1 MQRPQTLLPGNFR
14 NRLEN
19 RGMLIGNHLSLRT
32 LQLTP
37 TPKKPVATGP
47 RYNCQSCSPPRER
60 VVKITVNPSLFELFK
75 IGIGPSSSHTVGP
88 MRAALRFSRQLAS
101 TGLLHRTA
109 KLNVDLYG
117 SLALTGIGHGTD
129 RAILL
134 GLLGEAPDTV
144 DPATVEASIAAIRST
159 GQLALAGSVTTPFTD
174 AENLHFHRNQMYP
187 DPAVVSHP
195 NGMRFT
201 AFDLDGA
208 LLADEVFYSIGGG
221 FIVSEAERTAE
232 SLTSARTVPYP
243 FRSSAD
249 LLSTAKQHNLTIAN
263 LLLANEVALLNDPT
277 ITINRPQPASI
288 EAPSEAQARVPHPSQ
303 SHRGEW
309 GEQSSQRHGESA
321 AQSAEEKIRASILT
335 LWQVMQQCTTRGIAT
350 EGILPGGLNV
360 RRRAHR
366 LAERLNTIGSKDPLA
381 PIDWVTVYAMAV
393 NEENAAGGR
402 VVTAPT
408 NGAAG
413 VIPAIAHYYM
423 RFVEVTEAQSNAPQ
437 ANQKQA
443 DLAKEQAAK
452 EEGLIRYFL
461 TAAAIGI
468 LYKENASISGAEVG
482 CQGEVGVACSMAA
495 GGLVAALGGNNKQ
508 VECAAEI
515 GMEHNLGMTCDPI
528 GGLVQIPCI
537 ERNAMGAVKAVNA
550 CRLAMD
556 EGGEHKVSLDQV
568 IKTMYETGR
577 DMQSR
582 YKETSL
588 GGLAVNVIEC

>member
-1 MQRPQTLLPGNFR
+1 MNT
-14 NRLEN
+14 
-19 RGMLIGNHLSLRT
+19 
-32 LQLTP
+32 
-37 TPKKPVATGP
+37 
-47 RYNCQSCSPPRER
+47 
-60 VVKITVNPSLFELFK
+60 SLFELFK

-88 MRAALRFSRQLAS
+88 MRAALRFTRQLAS
-101 TGLLHRTA
+101 TNLLDKTA
-109 KLNVDLYG
+109 KVNVDLYG

-134 GLLGEAPDTV
+134 GLLGEAPDAL
-144 DPATVEASIAAIRST
+144 DPATVEQKIAAIRNT
-159 GQLALAGSVTTPFTD
+159 HTLALNGSKTIPFVET
-174 AENLHFHRNQMYP
+174 ENLNFRRNQMYP
-187 DPAVVSHP
+187 DPAVASHP

-201 AFDLDGA
+201 AFDNTGA
-208 LLADEVFYSIGGG
+208 TLAEEVFYSIGGG

-232 SLTSARTVPYP
+232 ATTSARKVPYP
-243 FRSSAD
+243 FRSAAD
-249 LLSTAKQHNLTIAN
+249 LLATAKQHNLTIAE
-263 LLLANEVALLNDPT
+263 LMLANEVALLNDPK
-277 ITINRPQPASI
+277 ISINRPTTTQSLVKGTASAVPPRSSPDGASAPEVRSPSLTP
-288 EAPSEAQARVPHPSQ
+288 EAH
-303 SHRGEW
+303 
-309 GEQSSQRHGESA
+309 
-321 AQSAEEKIRASILT
+321 IRNSILAI
-335 LWQVMQQCTTRGIAT
+335 WQAMQQCTERGIAT

-413 VIPAIAHYYM
+413 VIPAIANYYTH
-423 RFVEVTEAQSNAPQ
+423 FIEGTPAE
-437 ANQKQA
+437 
-443 DLAKEQAAK
+443 K
-452 EEGLIRYFL
+452 EEGILRYFL

-495 GGLVAALGGNNKQ
+495 GGLVAALNGTNAQ
-508 VECAAEI
+508 VEHAAEI
-515 GMEHNLGMTCDPI
+515 AMEHNLGMTCDPI

-537 ERNAMGAVKAVNA
+537 ERNGMGAVKAINA
-550 CRLAMD
+550 CRMAMHESGD
-556 EGGEHKVSLDQV
+556 HKLSLDQ
-568 IKTMYETGR
+568 IIATMYQTGL

-588 GGLAVNVIEC
+588 AGLALNIIEC